1 MRRVAFWFGMMALA
15 LPGCSDISWP
25 QAADLPIV
33 ELPVLLHFSGTS
45 GETVTLPPGRYR
57 VEADGSTLKLL
68 RDDPTAPPAVFIAAE
83 SKNHKEVLKET
94 AVKITR
100 DQNNPDIYHLAVLRT
115 DGTGLESVGAK
126 SGMQPRGTRSP

>member
-1 MRRVAFWFGMMALA
+1 M
-15 LPGCSDISWP
+15 SWP

-45 GETVTLPPGRYR
+45 GETVALPPGRYR

-83 SKNHKEVLKET
+83 SISHKEVLKET

-100 DQNNPDIYHLAVLRT
+100 DQNNPDLYHLTVLRT
-115 DGTGLESVGAK
+115 DGTGLVSVGAK
-126 SGMQPRGTRSP
+126 SGMGQNKGV

>member
-1 MRRVAFWFGMMALA
+1 MRRVAFWIGMMALA
-15 LPGCSDISWP
+15 LPWCSDMSWP

-45 GETVTLPPGRYR
+45 GETITLPLGRYR
-57 VEADGSTLKLL
+57 VEADGSTLKLF
-68 RDDPTAPPAVFIAAE
+68 RDDPTVPLVVFISAK

-115 DGTGLESVGAK
+115 DGTGLEAVGAK
-126 SGMQPRGTRSP
+126 SGMQLRGTQSP